1 MNFYPSHRILL
12 EDTRIVRKHA
22 LPPGMVGDVLIEEG
36 EIAPANHLLVAGTR
50 PSDYRIIDVAG
61 PLKIDPE
68 DDNALK
74 KILAVEVGQPVD
86 AGTSLVDSRRHRRK
100 LPKVPA
106 DSVVLLVEHGYVILQ
121 VNPEVV
127 EVHATFR
134 GMVTAV
140 EPRRGVTLEAQ
151 GTQLQCAWGNGRL
164 ATSSFEFEPGVDFGG
179 GKSTKQGLSDLLG
192 DDMTLS
198 PYRGK
203 VVILLRSLN
212 EIDLVVVEQQELAG
226 IVAPSAP
233 VNLREKAMQLKVP
246 VILTEGFG
254 KVNPTMRLYEL
265 LLAKRGNQAVFDAII
280 PDLRHNTRPEI
291 IIPVGLARPEKQR
304 PQVTKPLEVGM
315 LVHVRRA
322 PYAGRLGE
330 ITQLPE
336 LPIKIEN
343 GLRTACAHL
352 RLQSG
357 ERVIVPLANLDSV
370 GQ

>member
-12 EDTRIVRKHA
+12 EDTHIVRKHS

-36 EIAPANHLLVAGTR
+36 EIAPAKHLLVAGTR
-50 PSDYRIIDVAG
+50 PSDYQIIDIAG
-61 PLKIDPE
+61 PLKLDPE
-68 DDNALK
+68 DDEALK
-74 KILAVEVGQPVD
+74 QVLDVEVGQPLD
-86 AGTSLVDSRRHRRK
+86 AGTPLVNNRRYRRRV
-100 LPKVPA
+100 PKAPA
-106 DSVVLLVEHGYVILQ
+106 DSVVLLVEHGHVILQ
-121 VNPEVV
+121 VNPEIV

-151 GTQLQCAWGNGRL
+151 GMQLQCAWGNGRL
-164 ATSSFEFEPGVDFGG
+164 VTASFEFEPGLQYSPV
-179 GKSTKQGLSDLLG
+179 KSGSLNDLLG

-203 VVILLRSLN
+203 VVVLLRPLN

-226 IVAPSAP
+226 IVAPCAL
-233 VNLREKAMQLKVP
+233 VDLREKAMQLKVP

-254 KVNPTMRLYEL
+254 YRNPTMRLYEL
-265 LLAKRGNQAVFDAII
+265 LLGKRGNQAVFDAVL

-291 IIPVGLARPEKQR
+291 IVPVGLARPDKER

-315 LVHVRRA
+315 LVHIRRA
-322 PYAGRLGE
+322 PYTGRLGE

-336 LPIKIEN
+336 LPVTIEN
-343 GLRTACAHL
+343 GLRVPCAHVKL
-352 RLQSG
+352 ESG
-357 ERVIVPLANLDSV
+357 ERVIVPLANLDSI
-370 GQ
+370 GA